1 MSRKLLRSR
10 GRGRVV
16 SPPPRASKE
25 STGMTHPLHHVLF
38 CLRELFPW
46 DSKEIQE
53 SRLPTMYLPNC
64 ADYIA

>member
-10 GRGRVV
+10 GRVV
-16 SPPPRASKE
+16 PHHLAGNESKG
-25 STGMTHPLHHVLF
+25 TTHPLLHALF
-38 CLRELFPW
+38 CLRELFPR

-64 ADYIA
+64 AYYIA